1 MHNMN
6 PTSDF
11 ENPVSDSSPKRKTV
25 LLSILGVLIGAL
37 IGAGIVAYLFRDS
50 VFFSAPATVPL
61 STLSYPDPNAQ
72 KVPDINLKSNIL
84 LPKKLVGEEYY
95 LLINKIVDELKQV
108 GTNNISTLI
117 PLMDDIKQKSVSQ
130 DFVGLFD
137 LVFQAKSEIK
147 KNTALLMTT
156 REDIV
161 AMKKINDASVSDAD
175 IRTQTNVLL
184 ASGDAFV
191 QSFLEYFSVMNET
204 LSGSIPTQSLLD
216 KLSRQVAS
224 LGEAGSSVQTELNTL
239 LTIIKQKNEAI
250 AP

>member
-1 MHNMN
+1 MN

-11 ENPVSDSSPKRKTV
+11 ENPVNNDGSKRKT
-25 LLSILGVLIGAL
+25 ILIPIIGVLVGAL

-50 VFFSAPATVPL
+50 VFFSAPVTIPL

-95 LLINKIVDELKQV
+95 LLINKIVDELRQV
-108 GTNNISTLI
+108 GTNNTTILI
-117 PLMDDIKQKSVSQ
+117 PLMDAIKQKSVSK

-137 LVFQAKSEIK
+137 LVVQAKSEIK
-147 KNTALLMTT
+147 KDMDILMTT
-156 REDIV
+156 REDII
-161 AMKKINDASVSDAD
+161 AMKKVTDTTVSDTD
-175 IRTQTNVLL
+175 IQTRTNALL
-184 ASGDAFV
+184 ASGDVFV
-191 QSFLEYFSVMNET
+191 QTFIDYFSVMNET

-216 KLSRQVAS
+216 RLSQQVAS
-224 LGEAGSSVQTELNTL
+224 LGKDGSVVQTEMNKL
-239 LTIIKQKNEAI
+239 LTIIKQKNDAV